1 MKSANRYIQPGERV
15 HNPLRPEWGAGQV
28 QSVSENLITV
38 NFENAGKLVIDGTV
52 ITLEV
57 WPEAEHG

>member
-28 QSVSENLITV
+28 QSVSETSLPSILKMLANL
-38 NFENAGKLVIDGTV
+38 
-52 ITLEV
+52 
-57 WPEAEHG
+57 